1 MCVSV
6 DGERDRGRRGCGVV
20 WCGGVWRKSEG
31 SEDISNMEVS
41 KKRIKLKYEEGSRRM
56 IQ

>member
-1 MCVSV
+1 MEMEKEREG
-6 DGERDRGRRGCGVV
+6 GEGVV
-20 WCGGVWRKSEG
+20 WCGVVWRKSEG
-31 SEDISNMEVS
+31 SEDISNIEVS

>member
-6 DGERDRGRRGCGVV
+6 DGVGEREEMEKEREGGEGVV
-20 WCGGVWRKSEG
+20 WCGSVCRESEG

-41 KKRIKLKYEEGSRRM
+41 KKRIK
-56 IQ
+56 